1 MKSDQVKLT
10 IINSKGSLTANTVIN
25 LTDMLT
31 VTFSCPI
38 EFIDCHFKDEVMQF
52 SRIDNIRE
60 LGIVLYEALLNG
72 VRTYDS
78 KSTDF
83 QRLKKEL
90 SLQ

>member
-1 MKSDQVKLT
+1 MKNDQIKLSIT
-10 IINSKGSLTANTVIN
+10 NSKGSLTANTGIK
-25 LTDMLT
+25 LTDTLT

-38 EFIDCHFKDEVMQF
+38 EFIDCHFKDEVIQF

-60 LGIVLYEALLNG
+60 LGMVLYEALLNG

-78 KSTDF
+78 KNPDF

-90 SLQ
+90 SF